1 MKHTKLNPADLAPL
15 GAILALVSEEA
26 ATALATLM
34 GSGDIADALN
44 RHYGRGNWFVFW
56 DEDLSGQPIRGT
68 ISLAYGKNNTLVI
81 G

>member
-1 MKHTKLNPADLAPL
+1 MKHTNPNAADLAPL

-56 DEDLSGQPIRGT
+56 DEDLAGRPIRGT
-68 ISLAYGKNNTLVI
+68 ISLAYGKKTLVI